1 MYMSLFARLRYAHST
16 LPATSRRRNADR
28 RRNRPSVELMEGRQL
43 LSLLTP
49 VVSPDTSGSPYLT
62 ISAVP
67 ASSAVPADNAP
78 TLNPVANVTVFE
90 NTGLQTISLSGITDG
105 DNNTQSL
112 TVTAAS
118 SNPAL
123 IANPTVNYT
132 SPQTTGT
139 LSLIPTAN
147 ASGTA
152 TIAVTVTDNGSLIG
166 GGTSTV
172 VQTFNVT
179 VTPVNQP
186 PTLNAIANPAP
197 VTENS
202 GPQTV
207 TLSGITAGLG
217 DTGQALT
224 VSVRS
229 SNPALIANP
238 TVNYTSPSTTGTLTF
253 TPTPATIGNSVISVT
268 VTDDG
273 GVANGGLN
281 TLTQSFTVSVVAP
294 APPTLNTIASPAPIS
309 LFSGTQTVPLSGIS
323 PGPNEI
329 GQNLTFFAYSSNP
342 SLISNVSV
350 NYTNPSSTG
359 SVSYTPTLWASG
371 TATIYVYVM
380 DYAEV
385 GTGVY
390 WVEQSFNVTVA
401 PVLPSWLF

>member
-1 MYMSLFARLRYAHST
+1 M
-16 LPATSRRRNADR
+16 
-28 RRNRPSVELMEGRQL
+28 
-43 LSLLTP
+43 
-49 VVSPDTSGSPYLT
+49 
-62 ISAVP
+62 
-67 ASSAVPADNAP
+67 
-78 TLNPVANVTVFE
+78 
-90 NTGLQTISLSGITDG
+90 
-105 DNNTQSL
+105 
-112 TVTAAS
+112 
-118 SNPAL
+118 
-123 IANPTVNYT
+123 
-132 SPQTTGT
+132 
-139 LSLIPTAN
+139 IPIAN

-152 TIAVTVTDNGSLIG
+152 TITVSVMDNGSLIG
-166 GGTSTV
+166 GGSSTV

-197 VTENS
+197 VNENS

-253 TPTPATIGNSVISVT
+253 TPTPATIGNSVILVT

-273 GVANGGLN
+273 GVANGGIN
-281 TLTQSFTVSVVAP
+281 TLIQSFTVSVVAP
-294 APPTLNTIASPAPIS
+294 AAPTLNTIASPGPIFP
-309 LFSGTQTVPLSGIS
+309 LRDADHPLSGIS

-359 SVSYTPTLWASG
+359 SVSYAPTLWASG

-385 GTGVY
+385 GTGIY
-390 WVEQSFNVTVA
+390 WVEQSFNVTVV
-401 PVLPSWLF
+401 PFLPSWLF